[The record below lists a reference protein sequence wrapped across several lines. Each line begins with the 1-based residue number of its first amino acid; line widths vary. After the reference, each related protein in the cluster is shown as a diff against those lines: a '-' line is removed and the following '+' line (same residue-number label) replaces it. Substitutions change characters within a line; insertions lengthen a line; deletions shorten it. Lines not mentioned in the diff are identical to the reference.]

1 MSLPLD
7 YFGEPNRIIPLE
19 EWFSSILAQAMMQV
33 FIMFSNPLKFI
44 PEPQWAARL
53 LCNRVPCLVR
63 EPWQT
68 GAGSALPGALASQT
82 PELRLLLLLGLA
94 TGLNA

>member
-1 MSLPLD
+1 
-7 YFGEPNRIIPLE
+7 
-19 EWFSSILAQAMMQV
+19 MMQV

-53 LCNRVPCLVR
+53 LCNRVPYLVR

-68 GAGSALPGALASQT
+68 GAGSALPGALTSQT
-82 PELRLLLLLGLA
+82 PEL
-94 TGLNA
+94 